1 MLVADTPTI
10 APRPTLTPP
19 MIDTD
24 TDLETPRVDTVS
36 GDHDLF
42 AHIVR
47 GTKKKKAQDI
57 VLEARI
63 SGIPIVA
70 LCGKK
75 WIPQRDPQK
84 FPICPECLEIAAKL
98 RRK

>member
-1 MLVADTPTI
+1 MLADTPTI
-10 APRPTLTPP
+10 APLPTVAPP
-19 MIDTD
+19 TIDTEP
-24 TDLETPRVDTVS
+24 ETPLVDTVH
-36 GDHDLF
+36 GDHDVF

-47 GTKKKKAQDI
+47 GTKLKKAQDI

-63 SGIPIVA
+63 NGIPIVA

-84 FPICPECLEIAAKL
+84 FPICPECLEIAAKIK
-98 RRK
+98 RR